1 LSFLRFAYYFLLA
14 TFAPRYLQRL
24 HDLAYHEQRRV
35 AESVRGSLWLLGI
48 DPPNYLE
55 LRDSEICSECRRE
68 VWIYFPADRQ
78 CALCLRKWLDASFKA
93 SSKSKGSFQC
103 Q

>member
-1 LSFLRFAYYFLLA
+1 MSLLRFAYYVLLA
-14 TFAPRYLQRL
+14 AFAPRYLQQR
-24 HDLAYHEQRRV
+24 HDREYERDHRV
-35 AESVRGSLWLLGI
+35 AESVRGSLWLMGI
-48 DPPNYLE
+48 DLPNYLE

-93 SSKSKGSFQC
+93 SSKSKGSFKC